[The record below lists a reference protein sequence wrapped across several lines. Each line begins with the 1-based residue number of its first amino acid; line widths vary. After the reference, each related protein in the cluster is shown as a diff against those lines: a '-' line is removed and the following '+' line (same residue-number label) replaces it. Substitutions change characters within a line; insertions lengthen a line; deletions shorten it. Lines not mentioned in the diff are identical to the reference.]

1 MLKLQIG
8 FLRFLNYGL
17 RKTRYRVVVCLELA
31 IAHLGL
37 AITTFYG
44 RSGGGM
50 GGMIKFIT
58 FFGGTHG
65 IHHKI
70 CDLSVVKIHGIGSKI
85 SKRPRNCA
93 GNK

>member
-8 FLRFLNYGL
+8 VLRFLNYGL
-17 RKTRYRVVVCLELA
+17 RKTCYRVVAC
-31 IAHLGL
+31 LGL
-37 AITTFYG
+37 VITTFYG
-44 RSGGGM
+44 KSSGGM

-70 CDLSVVKIHGIGSKI
+70 CNLSVVKIHGIGGKI